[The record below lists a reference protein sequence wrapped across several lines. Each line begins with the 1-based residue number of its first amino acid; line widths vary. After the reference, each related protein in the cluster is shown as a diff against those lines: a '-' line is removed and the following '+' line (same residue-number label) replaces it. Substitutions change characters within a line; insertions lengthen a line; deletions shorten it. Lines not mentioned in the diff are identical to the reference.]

1 MLIIFLLVILKMCQM
16 SNIIRPVYITCVFKT
31 TTLFTSAALLIRI
44 KFIKDLFTASKQVY
58 IVKST
63 CTIQHGK

>member
-44 KFIKDLFTASKQVY
+44 KFIKDLFTSCFQTSLYRQEHLYGSAW
-58 IVKST
+58 
-63 CTIQHGK
+63 